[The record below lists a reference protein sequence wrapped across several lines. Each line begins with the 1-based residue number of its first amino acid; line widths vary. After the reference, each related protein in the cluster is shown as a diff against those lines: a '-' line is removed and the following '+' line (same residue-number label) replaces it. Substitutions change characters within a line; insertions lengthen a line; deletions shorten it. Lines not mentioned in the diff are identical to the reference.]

1 MAEETPNRAR
11 RGRAG
16 GQGSPGEGEALA
28 SAADQAREIL
38 GRVFQE
44 LRESGSADAEPRLFF
59 PSGIGLIELTVD
71 VASIKVSLRVAG
83 EKGAPAPSAAP
94 VAESSFGAALESLE
108 SLTAEEADDL
118 VLGQRVPDRREID
131 VVGAPTTIVR
141 RGTPEFDALV
151 RNDNP
156 DIVFKDE
163 EGTAADRMMTPRL
176 REKLDALASLVKNR
190 LPGFKLRVT
199 EAWDENLEH
208 AQRSVH
214 YEGRGA
220 DLTTFPLDAS
230 KLGRLAR
237 LAVEAGFDWVLF
249 EDRRHVHVSVR

>member
-1 MAEETPNRAR
+1 MAEEAPNRAR

-16 GQGSPGEGEALA
+16 GQDSPKEEGALVSA
-28 SAADQAREIL
+28 AADQARDIL
-38 GRVFQE
+38 GRVFRE
-44 LRESGSADAEPRLFF
+44 LQESGAGDGEPRLFF
-59 PSGIGLIELTVD
+59 PSGIGLIEVTVEIAP
-71 VASIKVSLRVAG
+71 VKVSLRVAG
-83 EKGAPAPSAAP
+83 EKGASAPSAAP
-94 VAESSFGAALESLE
+94 VSETAFEAMLESIP
-108 SLTAEEADDL
+108 AGEAGDL

-131 VVGAPTTIVR
+131 VVGAPTTIIR
-141 RGTPEFDALV
+141 RGTPEFAALV

-176 REKLDALASLVKNR
+176 KETLDVLASLVKDR
-190 LPGFKLRVT
+190 VPGFKLRVT

-237 LAVEAGFDWVLF
+237 LAVEAGLDWVLF
-249 EDRRHVHVSVR
+249 EDKRHVHVSVAG